1 VRDHR
6 RMETA
11 RLLLRVPESSDAQAI
26 FDRYASDAEVTRYLG
41 WPRHR
46 SVNDTR
52 GFLAFSESE
61 WRRWP
66 AGPLVMVS
74 RVDGR
79 LLGGTGLQFETPHRV
94 VTGYVLARDE
104 WGKGYATEA
113 LRAMTELAVSLGVS
127 RIHAHCHTQHHASWH
142 VMEKCGFEREGIL
155 RRHTVFPNLS
165 PEPEDVLS
173 YARVL

>member
-1 VRDHR
+1 MAERSR
-6 RMETA
+6 LETD
-11 RLLLRVPESSDAQAI
+11 RLLLRAPESSDVQAI

-41 WPRHR
+41 WPRHT
-46 SVNDTR
+46 SVADTR
-52 GFLAFSESE
+52 TFLEFSASE
-61 WRRWP
+61 WSRWP
-66 AGPLVMVS
+66 AGPLLILS
-74 RVDGR
+74 RGDGR

-94 VTGYVLARDE
+94 VTGYVLAKDE

-113 LRAMTELAVSLGVS
+113 LLAMTELAVSLGVI
-127 RIHAHCHTQHHASWH
+127 RVHAQCHTQHRASWH

-173 YARVL
+173 YARIL